1 MDWQNIFVNVS
12 PFLTQESMILLIW
25 VGLIKMIFDMFLR
38 QVFWQ
43 LIEWTDL
50 REGMRNLALQPIK
63 TLYLHYHIFYGHQS

>member
-38 QVFWQ
+38 QV
-43 LIEWTDL
+43 L
-50 REGMRNLALQPIK
+50 
-63 TLYLHYHIFYGHQS
+63 